1 MGAEP
6 SIPRV
11 LIADDDDDV
20 RAVLATQLGGEFE
33 VVANARDADEAIALA
48 AEHQPDIAIVDVQMP
63 GGGGPSATRG
73 IRGAA
78 AGTAIVALSCVESE
92 RIVLVLV
99 TACCARRCA
108 PASASTAPAPE
119 LARLQRVHADGDRD
133 DQPAVDGPLR
143 VR

>member
-1 MGAEP
+1 MGAEQ

-20 RAVLATQLGGEFE
+20 RAVLATQLRDEFE

-73 IRGAA
+73 IRSAA
-78 AGTAIVALSCVESE
+78 AGTAIVALSSDESE
-92 RIVLVLV
+92 RIVLEMLTAGAV
-99 TACCARRCA
+99 TYLRKGVSGSELADLLREALRARR
-108 PASASTAPAPE
+108 
-119 LARLQRVHADGDRD
+119 RL
-133 DQPAVDGPLR
+133 DGPGA
-143 VR
+143 